1 MWDSP
6 QVSFDH
12 FEILRTGFHCGPL
25 RASPIQQDFEQR
37 VRILVYAD
45 ELAVGGHAGSLLA
58 RYFVCAA
65 ANEDRNRQVVPSKNP
80 PCSSLQPQL
89 IVNERVIGWMSKE
102 ICGPRT
108 PQFTASSWR
117 TSAAGSTGLAE

>member
-1 MWDSP
+1 MRDSP
-6 QVSFDH
+6 QGSFDH

-58 RYFVCAA
+58 PYFVCAA
-65 ANEDRNRQVVPSKNP
+65 ANEDRNRQGRHVEESAMLVPS
-80 PCSSLQPQL
+80 
-89 IVNERVIGWMSKE
+89 
-102 ICGPRT
+102 
-108 PQFTASSWR
+108 ASTHR
-117 TSAAGSTGLAE
+117 E